1 MPARACLDAPGF
13 AIGGDP
19 RPVPNGYAA
28 PAMHVSQFLLNL
40 TSERPLELFHFYRDV
55 LNLEVEPGFGNAV
68 RAGGAILSFDYHSAI
83 RGGATEPQR
92 HLMNLVV
99 DDISREQARIEA
111 HGVSFVRRKGR
122 EPWGGIISTLLDP
135 DGNYVQLVEY
145 HPEGMA

>member
-1 MPARACLDAPGF
+1 MPAKACLDF
-13 AIGGDP
+13 
-19 RPVPNGYAA
+19 PNVAQTFNTGRNGTGYAA

-40 TSERPLELFHFYRDV
+40 TSERPVELFHFYRDV
-55 LNLEVEPGFGNAV
+55 LNLEVEAGFGYAV
-68 RAGGAILSFDYHSAI
+68 RAGGAIISFDHHSAI

-92 HLMNLVV
+92 HLINLVI

-111 HGVSFVRRKGR
+111 HGVSFLRRRGR